1 MLFLD
6 MLVYYV
12 GAAIYQYTPE
22 LQDMEKKTSIR

>member
-6 MLVYYV
+6 MLGYYV

-22 LQDMEKKTSIR
+22 LQDMEKKT